1 MSPDDQVTNKPSA
14 SKSNEND
21 NASKPHSDINTHTGL
36 IAWFARNSVAA
47 NLLMIFI
54 LVGGGLTISSINK
67 QMFPQVKINWIS
79 YTAPYPGAAPQE
91 VEEGITIKIEEAL
104 ETVQGLKRVITY
116 SNRNFSNGWFEVDLD
131 YDPQLVLEEVKSAID
146 SISSFPDGMERI
158 KIEREKF
165 RQEVMYISLYGDLTH
180 VELKELGRKVHDEV
194 QQLPL
199 INISELYSGLSYEI
213 SIEVSKDKL
222 REYNLNFNDV
232 ANAVRGY
239 SRNMSAGQ
247 IRAENGYINLRVEN
261 QAYRGYQFEQ
271 IPVVTLAD
279 GTRVLLGELATVIDG
294 FEEGLQYSKFN
305 GKNSI
310 TIFIGAADNQSIT
323 DVADIVNK
331 FVEET
336 SAQLPQGVKLETWV
350 DMTYYLEGRLT
361 MMMDNMKSGAVL
373 VFIMLA
379 LFLRV
384 RLAFWVMMGLPVCF
398 LGTLLVMPMEF
409 VNVTINITSLFAFI
423 LVLGIVV
430 DDAIVMGESAHEE
443 IERHGHSTDNVI
455 RGVKR
460 VAMPATFGV
469 LTTIA
474 VFIPFVLG
482 DGPESAFGKSIG
494 FVVIFC
500 LIFSLIESKLIL
512 PAHLVNMKIKEFNP
526 KNPLDRARAWID
538 KSLQRFIE
546 NVYRPYLQV
555 FLHYRYAVLM
565 FFISVM
571 LISAGLFGGGIVRF
585 VGQPKIPHDFPRI
598 TVEMNVDA
606 SEKSTL
612 NTLLNIQAVINQVD
626 TEIIAEQGKTEQ
638 GREVQ
643 GQSMISDMQVEIRSR
658 TEGQIMVKLVD
669 PELRVMDTFAL
680 ADRWRKAIPN
690 YPGVKSLTISDNLF
704 GGGRDDGDIAF
715 RLESQ
720 NDAQLLLAAKELK
733 AKLNTLKGVG
743 DVNDSRQTSAKEV
756 QFELKPLAYSMG
768 LTLADIAS
776 QVGYSFYGL
785 EAQRILRDSEEI
797 KVMVRYPLAER
808 SSVGHVDDVMIQAP
822 NGAELP
828 LSELAEIILT
838 DGVTRIRREN
848 GNRTINVWA
857 SVDADQVEP
866 FEVTKEIR
874 DNFVPQLLRKYPL
887 VKSEVTGRIQEEM
900 ESASEQFRDF
910 IISLMVIFSLL
921 AIPLKSYSQA
931 AMIMIVIPFGVIG
944 SVLGHLLLGMD
955 LNTFSIFG
963 ILAAAGVVVND
974 SLVMVDYVNN
984 ARKRG
989 ESLKYAVVHAG
1000 TKRFRAIMLTSITT
1014 FVGLVPIVFFETSMQ
1029 ALIVIP
1035 MAVSLSF
1042 GVLFATVVTLVLI
1055 PSLYMI
1061 IEDIK
1066 TLFSRHKKQRHQAD
1080 KINTTRLPTSQ

>member
-1 MSPDDQVTNKPSA
+1 MASSDKPS
-14 SKSNEND
+14 ND
-21 NASKPHSDINTHTGL
+21 ALEKDNVNSQNIDGIDTHKGL

-54 LVGGGLTISSINK
+54 LVGGFLTINTINK

-79 YTAPYPGAAPQE
+79 YAAPYPGTAPQE

-104 ETVQGLKRVITY
+104 ESVQGLKRVITY
-116 SNRNFSNGWFEVDLD
+116 SNRGYSNGWFEVDTD
-131 YDPQLVLEEVKSAID
+131 YDPQIVLEEVKSAID
-146 SISSFPDGMERI
+146 SIPSFPDGMERI
-158 KIEREKF
+158 KVEREKF
-165 RQEVMYISLYGDLTH
+165 RQEVMYISLFGDLTNK
-180 VELKELGRKVHDEV
+180 ELKELGRKIHDEI

-199 INISELYSGLSYEI
+199 VNVSEFFSGLGYEI

-222 REYNLNFNDV
+222 REYDLSFRDV

-247 IRAENGYINLRVEN
+247 IRAENGYINLRVEE
-261 QAYRGYQFEQ
+261 QAYYGHEFEQ
-271 IPVVTLAD
+271 IPVVTLED
-279 GTRVLLGELATVIDG
+279 GTKVMLSDLATINDG

-305 GKNSI
+305 GKNSV
-310 TIFIGAADNQSIT
+310 TFFIGASENQSIT
-323 DVADIVNK
+323 DVAAVLND
-331 FVEET
+331 FVEKKSEF
-336 SAQLPQGVKLETWV
+336 LPQGVKLETWV
-350 DMTYYLEGRLT
+350 DMTYYLEGRLE

-373 VFIMLA
+373 VFLMLA

-430 DDAIVMGESAHEE
+430 DDAIVMGESAHDE
-443 IERHGHSTDNVI
+443 IEERGHSVDNVI

-474 VFIPFVLG
+474 VFLPFVLDNEPG
-482 DGPESAFGKSIG
+482 SAFSKSIG
-494 FVVIFC
+494 FVVVFC

-512 PAHLVNMKIKEFNP
+512 PAHLAQMKMKKFNP
-526 KNPLDRARAWID
+526 KNPLDRLRAIID
-538 KSLQRFIE
+538 KSLKSFID
-546 NVYRPYLQV
+546 NVYRPTLAV
-555 FLHYRYAVLM
+555 CIKYRYGVLM

-571 LISAGLFGGGIVRF
+571 LLSAGLFQGGLVRF
-585 VGQPKIPHDFPRI
+585 IGQPKIPHDFPRVS
-598 TVEMNVDA
+598 VEMNIDA
-606 SEKSTL
+606 SEKATL
-612 NTLLNIQAVINQVD
+612 SAVLNIQNVLYRIDQ
-626 TEIIAEQGKTEQ
+626 EIEAEHGN
-638 GREVQ
+638 G
-643 GQSMISDMQVEIRSR
+643 MISDMQVDLQSR
-658 TEGQIMVKLVD
+658 TSGRVMVKLVD
-669 PELRVMDTFAL
+669 PELRAMDTFEL
-680 ADRWRKAIPN
+680 ADKWRNAIPN

-720 NDAQLLLAAKELK
+720 NDEQLLAAAKELK
-733 AKLNTLKGVG
+733 VKLNSLKGVG

-776 QVGYSFYGL
+776 QVSYSFYGL
-785 EAQRILRDSEEI
+785 EAQRILRDTEEI
-797 KVMVRYPLAER
+797 KVMVRYPQEER
-808 SSVGHVDDVMIQAP
+808 SSVGHVEDVMIQAP

-828 LSELAEIILT
+828 LSELAEIKLT

-857 SVDADQVEP
+857 SVDAEQVEP
-866 FEVTKEIR
+866 FKVANDIR
-874 DNFVPQLLRKYPL
+874 DNFIPKLLRQFPL
-887 VKSEVTGRIQEEM
+887 VKSEVTGSIQEEM
-900 ESASEQFRDF
+900 DSINNQLRDF
-910 IISLMVIFSLL
+910 AISLMVIFSLL

-931 AMIMIVIPFGVIG
+931 FMIMIVIPFGIIG
-944 SVLGHLLLGMD
+944 SVFGHLILGMN
-955 LNTFSIFG
+955 LNALSVMG

-984 ARKRG
+984 ARRRG
-989 ESLKYAVVHAG
+989 ESIKDAVMHAG
-1000 TKRFRAIMLTSITT
+1000 TKRFRAILLTSLTT
-1014 FVGLVPIVFFETSMQ
+1014 FIGLAPIIFFETSMQ
-1029 ALIVIP
+1029 AQIVIP
-1035 MAVSLSF
+1035 MAVSLAF
-1042 GVLFATVVTLVLI
+1042 GVLFATVVTLGLI
-1055 PSLYMI
+1055 PCLYLI
-1061 IEDIK
+1061 IEDIRQ
-1066 TLFSRHKKQRHQAD
+1066 LFSRKKHKKKALEHSNGTKQEE
-1080 KINTTRLPTSQ
+1080 LPSS

>member
-1 MSPDDQVTNKPSA
+1 MDD
-14 SKSNEND
+14 
-21 NASKPHSDINTHTGL
+21 THKGL

-54 LVGGGLTISSINK
+54 LLGGLLTINTINK

-79 YTAPYPGAAPQE
+79 YSAPYPGAAPQE

-131 YDPQLVLEEVKSAID
+131 YEPQIVLEEVKSAID
-146 SISSFPDGMERI
+146 SIASFPDGMERI

-165 RQEVMYISLYGDLTH
+165 RQEVLYISLYGDLTH
-180 VELKELGRKVHDEV
+180 GELKELGRKIHDEI

-199 INISELYSGLSYEI
+199 VSISNLSSGLNYEI
-213 SIEVSKDKL
+213 SIDVSKDKL
-222 REYNLNFNDV
+222 REYGLSFRDV
-232 ANAVRGY
+232 AQAVKNS

-261 QAYRGYQFEQ
+261 QAYRGDEFEQ
-271 IPVVTLAD
+271 IPVISLED
-279 GTRVLLGELATVIDG
+279 GTKILLGDIAQVSDG

-305 GKNSI
+305 GENSV
-310 TIFIGAADNQSIT
+310 TLFIGAADNQSIT
-323 DVADIVNK
+323 DVAEVVKQYVSDKEKV
-331 FVEET
+331 
-336 SAQLPQGVKLETWV
+336 LPKAVKLETWV
-350 DMTYYLEGRLT
+350 DMTYYLEGRLN
-361 MMMDNMKSGAVL
+361 MMLDNMKSGAVL
-373 VFIMLA
+373 VFLMLA

-409 VNVTINITSLFAFI
+409 INVTINITSLFAFI

-430 DDAIVMGESAHEE
+430 DDAIVMGESAHDE
-443 IERHGHSTDNVI
+443 IEQHGHTTENVI

-474 VFIPFVLG
+474 VFIPLVLG
-482 DGPESAFGKSIG
+482 DGPGSAFGKSIG
-494 FVVIFC
+494 LVVIFC

-512 PAHLVNMKIKEFNP
+512 PAHLVKMKIKAYNP
-526 KNPLDRARAWID
+526 KNPLDRLRKAVDKHLNNFID
-538 KSLQRFIE
+538 TVYKPGLGVCIE
-546 NVYRPYLQV
+546 
-555 FLHYRYAVLM
+555 YRYAVLM

-571 LISAGLFGGGIVRF
+571 LISAGLFAGGLVRYI
-585 VGQPKIPHDFPRI
+585 GQPKIPHDFPQVNI
-598 TVEMNVDA
+598 EMNIDA
-606 SEKSTL
+606 SDKQTL
-612 NTLLNIQAVINQVD
+612 QTVLTISNILNAVD
-626 TEIIAEQGKTEQ
+626 EDIARKYGRKMIDDVNVSLQ
-638 GREVQ
+638 GRTQ
-643 GQSMISDMQVEIRSR
+643 GAI
-658 TEGQIMVKLVD
+658 TLKLVD

-680 ADRWRKAIPN
+680 ADLWRKAIPN
-690 YPGVKSLTISDNLF
+690 LPGVKSFSINDNLF

-715 RLESQ
+715 RFEGK
-720 NDAQLLLAAKELK
+720 NDDQLLAAAQELK
-733 AKLNTLKGVG
+733 VKLNSLKGVG

-756 QFELKPLAYSMG
+756 QFTLKPLAYSVG

-776 QVGYSFYGL
+776 QVSYSFYGL
-785 EAQRILRDSEEI
+785 EAQRILRDTEEI
-797 KVMVRYPLAER
+797 KVMVRYPLEQR
-808 SSVGHVDDVMIQAP
+808 SSVGHVNEVMIVAP

-828 LSELAEIILT
+828 LSELADIALS

-848 GNRTINVWA
+848 GRRTINVWA
-857 SVDADQVEP
+857 SVDAEQIEP
-866 FEVTKEIR
+866 FEITADIR
-874 DNFVPQLLRKYPL
+874 DNYIPELLRKYPS
-887 VKSEVTGRIQEEM
+887 VNSEVSGRIQEEI
-900 ESASEQFRDF
+900 EGADKQFRDF
-910 IISLMVIFSLL
+910 MISLMVIFSLL

-931 AMIMIVIPFGVIG
+931 FMIMAVIPFGVIG
-944 SVLGHLLLGMD
+944 AVLGHLMLGLD
-955 LNTFSIFG
+955 LNLFSVFG
-963 ILAAAGVVVND
+963 LLAAAGVVVND

-984 ARKRG
+984 GRKSGKRVID
-989 ESLKYAVVHAG
+989 AVIYAG

-1014 FVGLVPIVFFETSMQ
+1014 FIGLVPIVFFETSTQ

-1035 MAVSLSF
+1035 MAVSLAF
-1042 GVLFATVVTLVLI
+1042 GVLFATLVTLIFI

-1066 TLFSRHKKQRHQAD
+1066 RLLTRNK
-1080 KINTTRLPTSQ
+1080 KINNSVADEQVNHPEVGTV

>member
-1 MSPDDQVTNKPSA
+1 MSSEQHINNDHKRENIDTNS
-14 SKSNEND
+14 
-21 NASKPHSDINTHTGL
+21 GL

-54 LVGGGLTISSINK
+54 LVAGFLTINTINK

-79 YTAPYPGAAPQE
+79 YVAPYPGAAPQE

-116 SNRNFSNGWFEVDLD
+116 SNRNYSNGWFEVDLD
-131 YDPQLVLEEVKSAID
+131 YDPQVVLEEVKSAID
-146 SISSFPDGMERI
+146 SIPSFPDGMERI
-158 KIEREKF
+158 KVEREKF
-165 RQEVMYISLYGDLTH
+165 RQEVMYISLYGDLTNG
-180 VELKELGRKVHDEV
+180 ELKELGRKIHDEV
-194 QQLPL
+194 QQLPFV
-199 INISELYSGLSYEI
+199 NISELFSGLNYEI

-222 REYNLNFNDV
+222 REYNLSFNDI
-232 ANAVRGY
+232 ANAVRGH

-247 IRAENGYINLRVEN
+247 IRAENGYINLRVEE
-261 QAYRGYQFEQ
+261 QAYRGYEFEN
-271 IPVVTLAD
+271 IPVLTLED
-279 GTRVLLGELATVIDG
+279 GSKVLLGQLATVIDG
-294 FEEGLQYSKFN
+294 FEEGLHYSKFN
-305 GKNSI
+305 GKNSV
-310 TIFIGAADNQSIT
+310 TIFVGAADNQSIT
-323 DVADIVNK
+323 DIATVVNNYVAQK
-331 FVEET
+331 ST
-336 SAQLPQGVKLETWV
+336 QLPQGVKLETWV
-350 DMTYYLEGRLT
+350 DMTYYLEGRLS
-361 MMMDNMKSGAVL
+361 MMMDNMQSGAVL
-373 VFIMLA
+373 VFLMLA
-379 LFLRV
+379 MFLRV

-443 IERHGHSTDNVI
+443 IEKYGHSTDNVI

-474 VFIPFVLG
+474 VFVPFVMG

-512 PAHLVNMKIKEFNP
+512 PAHLVTMKIKPINP
-526 KNPLDRARAWID
+526 KNPLDNVRVWID
-538 KSLQRFIE
+538 KTLQRFIE
-546 NVYRPYLQV
+546 HSYRPSLSV
-555 FLHYRYAVLM
+555 FLKYRYAVLM
-565 FFISVM
+565 FFISIM
-571 LISAGLFGGGIVRF
+571 LISAGLFNGGLVRY
-585 VGQPKIPHDFPRI
+585 VGQPKIPHDFPQI
-598 TVEMNVDA
+598 SLEMNVDA
-606 SEKSTL
+606 SEQSTL
-612 NTLLNIQAVINQVD
+612 NTLLTIQSIIKDIDQNI
-626 TEIIAEQGKTEQ
+626 EAE
-638 GREVQ
+638 Q
-643 GQSMISDMQVEIRSR
+643 GQSMISDLQVDLRSR

-680 ADRWRKAIPN
+680 ADLWRNAIPSL
-690 YPGVKSLTISDNLF
+690 PGVKSLAISDNLF

-715 RLESQ
+715 RLESKD
-720 NDAQLLLAAKELK
+720 DAQLLAAAKELK
-733 AKLNTLKGVG
+733 TKLNSLKGVG

-776 QVGYSFYGL
+776 QVGNSFYGL
-785 EAQRILRDSEEI
+785 EAQRILRDSEEV

-808 SSVGHVDDVMIQAP
+808 SSVGHVDDVRIKSP

-828 LSELAEIILT
+828 LSELANIILT

-866 FEVTKEIR
+866 FEVTKEVR
-874 DNFVPQLLRKYPL
+874 DNFVPDLLRKYPL
-887 VKSEVTGRIQEEM
+887 VKSEVTGKIQEEM
-900 ESASEQFRDF
+900 ESTNDKLRDF
-910 IISLMVIFSLL
+910 MISLMVIFSLL
-921 AIPLKSYSQA
+921 AIPLKSYAQA
-931 AMIMIVIPFGVIG
+931 VMIMVVIPFGVIG
-944 SVLGHLLLGMD
+944 AVFGHLILAMD
-955 LNTFSIFG
+955 LNMFSVFG

-974 SLVMVDYVNN
+974 SLVMVDYVNT

-989 ESLKYAVVHAG
+989 ETLKDAVVHAG

-1055 PSLYMI
+1055 PSLYII

-1066 TLFSRHKKQRHQAD
+1066 GVFSTNKTKKYQA
-1080 KINTTRLPTSQ
+1080 KVS

>member
-1 MSPDDQVTNKPSA
+1 MTSHDPINNGKNDSKNPKSA
-14 SKSNEND
+14 SHYIDVN
-21 NASKPHSDINTHTGL
+21 TGL

-47 NLLMIFI
+47 NLLMLFI
-54 LVGGGLTISSINK
+54 LVSGFLTINTINK

-79 YTAPYPGAAPQE
+79 YVAPYPGAAPQE

-104 ETVQGLKRVITY
+104 ETITGLKRVITY
-116 SNRNFSNGWFEVDLD
+116 SNRNYSNGWFEVDLD
-131 YDPQLVLEEVKSAID
+131 YDPQIVLEEVKSAID
-146 SISSFPDGMERI
+146 SIASFPDGMERI
-158 KIEREKF
+158 KVEREKF
-165 RQEVMYISLYGDLTH
+165 RQQVMYISLYGDLTNG
-180 VELKELGRKVHDEV
+180 ELKALGRKIHTEI
-194 QQLPL
+194 QQLPSV
-199 INISELYSGLSYEI
+199 NISELYSGLSYEI
-213 SIEVSKDKL
+213 SIEVSKNKL
-222 REYNLNFNDV
+222 REYQLSFEDI
-232 ANAVRGY
+232 ANAVRGH

-247 IRAENGYINLRVEN
+247 IRAENGYINLRVEE
-261 QAYRGYQFEQ
+261 QAYRGYEFEQ
-271 IPVVTLAD
+271 IPVITLED
-279 GTRVLLGELATVIDG
+279 GTKVLLGEIATVIDG

-305 GKNSI
+305 GKNSV
-310 TIFIGAADNQSIT
+310 TLFIGAADNQSIT
-323 DVADIVNK
+323 DVAEEVNK
-331 FVEET
+331 YVAEK
-336 SAQLPQGVKLETWV
+336 AKILPQGVNLETWV

-373 VFIMLA
+373 VFLILA

-443 IERHGHSTDNVI
+443 IEQYGHSTDNVI

-512 PAHLVNMKIKEFNP
+512 PAHLVKMKVKAFNP
-526 KNPLDRARAWID
+526 KNPLDKARGWID

-546 NVYRPYLQV
+546 NSYRPSLV
-555 FLHYRYAVLM
+555 LLLKYRYAVLM
-565 FFISVM
+565 FFISIM
-571 LISAGLFGGGIVRF
+571 LISAGLFSGGVIRYI
-585 VGQPKIPHDFPRI
+585 GQPKIPHDFPKI
-598 TVEMNVDA
+598 TIDMNVDA
-606 SEKSTL
+606 SEKATLSTL
-612 NTLLNIQAVINQVD
+612 LKIQAVIKRIDQNI
-626 TEIIAEQGKTEQ
+626 EAEHGY
-638 GREVQ
+638 
-643 GQSMISDMQVEIRSR
+643 SMISDMQVDLPSR
-658 TEGQIMVKLVD
+658 TQGSIMVKLVD

-680 ADRWRKAIPN
+680 AELWRNAIPH
-690 YPGVKSLTISDNLF
+690 YPGVKALNIDDNLF
-704 GGGRDDGDIAF
+704 GSGRDDGDIAF

-720 NDAQLLLAAKELK
+720 DDAQLLAAAKELK
-733 AKLNTLKGVG
+733 AKLNSLKGVG

-756 QFELKPLAYSMG
+756 QFKLKPLAYSMG

-776 QVGYSFYGL
+776 QVGASFYGL
-785 EAQRILRDSEEI
+785 EAQRILRDSEEV
-797 KVMVRYPLAER
+797 KVMVRYPIEER
-808 SSVGHVDDVMIQAP
+808 SSVAHVDDVMIQAP

-828 LSELAEIILT
+828 LSELADIILT

-848 GNRTINVWA
+848 GNRTLNVWA

-866 FEVTKEIR
+866 FKITKDIR
-874 DNFVPQLLRKYPL
+874 DNFVPKLLRKYPL
-887 VKSEVTGRIQEEM
+887 VKSEVSGRIQEEI
-900 ESASEQFRDF
+900 ESTDDKLRDF
-910 IISLMVIFSLL
+910 MISLMVIFSLL
-921 AIPLKSYSQA
+921 AVPLKSYSQA
-931 AMIMIVIPFGVIG
+931 VMIMIVIPFGIIG
-944 SVLGHLLLGMD
+944 SVMGHLLLGMD
-955 LNTFSIFG
+955 LNMFSVFG

-974 SLVMVDYVNN
+974 SLVMVDYINN
-984 ARKRG
+984 ARRQG
-989 ESLKYAVVHAG
+989 EKIKSAVIHAG

-1014 FVGLVPIVFFETSMQ
+1014 FVGLVPIIFFETSMQ

-1042 GVLFATVVTLVLI
+1042 GVLFATIVTLVLI

-1066 TLFSRHKKQRHQAD
+1066 ALFSGNKKQQDEAD
-1080 KINTTRLPTSQ
+1080 MIATK

>member
-1 MSPDDQVTNKPSA
+1 MSSHDNITNEKNDTENLNRPHDDI
-14 SKSNEND
+14 D
-21 NASKPHSDINTHTGL
+21 THTGL

-54 LVGGGLTISSINK
+54 LVGGFLTINTINK
-67 QMFPQVKINWIS
+67 QMFPQVEINWIS
-79 YTAPYPGAAPQE
+79 FTAPYPGAAPQE

-116 SNRNFSNGWFEVDLD
+116 SNRNSSSGSLEVDLD
-131 YDPQLVLEEVKSAID
+131 YEPQLVLEEVKSAID

-158 KIEREKF
+158 KVEREKF
-165 RQEVMYISLYGDLTH
+165 RQEVMYISLYGDLTNG
-180 VELKELGRKVHDEV
+180 ELKELGRKIHDEV
-194 QQLPL
+194 QQLPFV
-199 INISELYSGLSYEI
+199 NISDLFSGLSYEI

-222 REYNLNFNDV
+222 REYNLSFEDV
-232 ANAVRGY
+232 ANAVRGH

-261 QAYRGYQFEQ
+261 QAYRGHEFEQ
-271 IPVVTLAD
+271 IPVITLED
-279 GTRVLLGELATVIDG
+279 GTKVLLGELATIIDG

-310 TIFIGAADNQSIT
+310 TIFIGAADNQSIS
-323 DVADIVNK
+323 DVADVVNT
-331 FVEET
+331 FVEEKST
-336 SAQLPQGVKLETWV
+336 QLPQGVKLETWV
-350 DMTYYLEGRLT
+350 DFTYYLDGRLT

-443 IERHGHSTDNVI
+443 IEQHGHTTDNVI

-512 PAHLVNMKIKEFNP
+512 PAHLVKMKIKADNP

-538 KSLQRFIE
+538 QSLKQFIE
-546 NVYRPYLQV
+546 NKYRPSLAV
-555 FLHYRYAVLM
+555 FLKYRYAVLM
-565 FFISVM
+565 FFISIM
-571 LISAGLFGGGIVRF
+571 LISAGLFGGGLVRF

-612 NTLLNIQAVINQVD
+612 STLLNIQAVIKGIDN
-626 TEIIAEQGKTEQ
+626 EIETA
-638 GREVQ
+638 Q
-643 GQSMISDMQVEIRSR
+643 GQAMISDLQVDLQGR
-658 TEGQIMVKLVD
+658 TRGEIMVKLVD

-680 ADRWRKAIPN
+680 ADKWRNAIPN

-704 GGGRDDGDIAF
+704 GSGREDGDIAF

-720 NDAQLLLAAKELK
+720 DDQQLLLAARELK

-768 LTLADIAS
+768 LTLTDIAS

-797 KVMVRYPLAER
+797 KVMVRYPQSER
-808 SSVGHVDDVMIQAP
+808 SSVGHVDDVMINAP

-828 LSELAEIILT
+828 LSELAEIILIE
-838 DGVTRIRREN
+838 GVTRIRREN

-866 FEVTKEIR
+866 FEVTKDIR
-874 DNFVPQLLRKYPL
+874 DNFVPELLRKYPL
-887 VKSEVTGRIQEEM
+887 VKSEVSGRIQEEM
-900 ESASEQFRDF
+900 EGASEQFRDF
-910 IISLMVIFSLL
+910 MISLMVIFSLL

-931 AMIMIVIPFGVIG
+931 VMIMIVIPFGVIG
-944 SVLGHLLLGMD
+944 SVLGHLILGMD
-955 LNTFSIFG
+955 LNTFSVFG

-974 SLVMVDYVNN
+974 SLVMVDYVNS

-989 ESLKYAVVHAG
+989 ENLKDAVMHAG

-1029 ALIVIP
+1029 AKIVIP

-1042 GVLFATVVTLVLI
+1042 GVLFATIVTLVLI

-1066 TLFSRHKKQRHQAD
+1066 RVFSRKKNKQLEDRMKAT
-1080 KINTTRLPTSQ
+1080 IALSPGE